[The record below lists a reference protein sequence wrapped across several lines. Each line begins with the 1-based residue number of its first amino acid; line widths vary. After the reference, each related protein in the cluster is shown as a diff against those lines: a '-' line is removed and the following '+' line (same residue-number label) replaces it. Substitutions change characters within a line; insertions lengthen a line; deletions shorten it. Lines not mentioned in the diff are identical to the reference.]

1 MAQAKG
7 ILHFMHLLHQ
17 TGTAARCIAI
27 CSGFAEILR
36 ISNKFAFMQ
45 CGEQHFVFA
54 EMAGHVSPNPPGET
68 LFHHAF
74 IMAPADFDRAR
85 AEIEARGIAI
95 LKYEEAGHRSFP
107 GRHLYIHDDDG
118 NGIEIFDNVGY
129 GPGVGKVEEMA
140 AS

>member
-7 ILHFMHLLHQ
+7 ILHFTISCTDRHRSAALYRDLL
-17 TGTAARCIAI
+17 GC
-27 CSGFAEILR
+27 EILR
-36 ISNKFAFMQ
+36 VSDKFAFMQ
-45 CGEQHFVFA
+45 CGEQHFVLA
-54 EMAGHVSPNPPGET
+54 EMAGHVSPNPPGGT

-74 IMAPADFDRAR
+74 IMDPENFDRAR

-129 GPGVGKVEEMA
+129 RPGVGKVEETA